1 MGRTRDVPSRHDV
14 EEKIDNTSDAMKEKE
29 TDMEQTV
36 SDIETIRGTL
46 ESLDFS
52 GTMEGSEE
60 VEASINQAD
69 DVTVDEFDRQ
79 DGEVDDLQ
87 KESTEHEGELQER
100 TEAGETDLGK
110 LSDASGQIETPEAI
124 NELVQAK
131 EGALRDIE
139 FLKGQDDRAREA
151 REENERVQQDQ
162 QNRAR
167 AGRR

>member
-1 MGRTRDVPSRHDV
+1 MGRSRDVPSRHEV
-14 EEKIDNTSDAMKEKE
+14 EEKVDHTRDTMKEKE
-29 TDMEQTV
+29 SDMEESV

-79 DGEVDDLQ
+79 DGELDDLQ
-87 KESTEHEGELQER
+87 EKSTEYEGELQER
-100 TEAGETDLGK
+100 SETGEADLGK
-110 LSDASGQIETPEAI
+110 LSDASGQIETPEAV
-124 NELVQAK
+124 NELVRAK
-131 EGALRDIE
+131 EAALRDIE
-139 FLKGQDDRAREA
+139 FLQDQEERARDA
-151 REENERVQQDQ
+151 QEESERIQNEQQG
-162 QNRAR
+162 RAR